1 METACSSRE
10 DCIQQLILTVA
21 SVRDNPVPLIQYF
34 NQGARVCF
42 RNLLDKD
49 YPAFVLAQS

>member
-1 METACSSRE
+1 METACSSQE